1 MTTNKYGD
9 LIFNEMLEN
18 DVYKMRL
25 SIGRGGGE
33 KVKPFVTLST
43 RGTECIK

>member
-1 MTTNKYGD
+1 MTTNNNYGD

-25 SIGRGGGE
+25 SIGRGGGG
-33 KVKPFVTLST
+33 
-43 RGTECIK
+43 RGESETVRHFKHKRN

>member
-1 MTTNKYGD
+1 
-9 LIFNEMLEN
+9 MLEN

-25 SIGRGGGE
+25 SIGRGGGGRGEGGGE
-33 KVKPFVTLST
+33 KVKLFVTLST